1 MQPLSIRLKGFRGIR
16 DGLGLDELALDLERM
31 ADGAALV
38 AIVGANGRG
47 KTTLMDSLHPYLVMP
62 SRLPG
67 TSIGG
72 FSYYDH
78 VYLPESE
85 KELIWAHE
93 GRCYRSHIVI
103 RLGSRNATEA
113 YLFEMN
119 DDGAWCPIQLADG
132 TRSDGKTKTYVQCL
146 EAICG
151 SADTF
156 FTSVFAAQ
164 GKRQLHLYQNAEI
177 KSLLADLL
185 GQDDILTEGARA
197 GKVASLLKVGLSSIR
212 TQHADLGI
220 ELERV
225 EQQCLGLGKA
235 EQRVKHCE
243 RRRQLVQAAQDAAR
257 IEHARLKAL
266 QGQSRAVELR
276 RAQLS
281 TEAQDLEKESQ
292 SAYAALDDQ
301 ERSEN
306 TRLAHLDM
314 RIAERLGT
322 LNQQRSGLNDRQH
335 QLADLLSQ
343 ESCIRRAS
351 RRLPLAERILTIRRE
366 RLQALQVQVHRLREC
381 DSELRAAVQSLEG
394 IEREAGQAA
403 LAAEDLSRRFGLA
416 KQVPCSGSDL
426 QGKCQLLADARDAQA
441 LMPRSALDLSRL
453 AQAKAEAQRSIQAQ
467 RVELEAM
474 RGVTLAEQ
482 WAAWQAKLAD
492 ERMRTLSLLSARSV
506 EMDRARKDLTR
517 VEQELRA
524 LNNAQASNRAGELP
538 AEEDERRHC
547 AQALERIMAARMA
560 RAAHDQTVRQR
571 IEVALQSLP
580 APFDELA
587 FAAAH
592 RAVREA
598 DQALSV
604 ADQAHVAAIRD
615 VEALAALRR
624 AKETLTLQHGILAK
638 RMAHVQSELSAWN
651 LLMRCLSLDGLV
663 ALAIDDAGPALAGL
677 ANELLLACYGSRF
690 TVAISTQV
698 ATAKGE
704 QREGFEIIVH
714 DGESDESK
722 ALALMSGGERVWIN
736 EALIR
741 AVALYLARH
750 TDRRYDCL
758 FTDEVD
764 GPLDIHRK
772 RMFMAMKREVLRLGG
787 YQREYFVSQTPEL
800 ASMADVVIDMD
811 ALVSTEP
818 CMEDSTGEVRS
829 FAGATSTSD
838 NVRNL

>member
-16 DGLGLDELALDLERM
+16 DGLGRDELALDLERM

-93 GRCYRSHIVI
+93 GHCYRSHIVI

-243 RRRQLVQAAQDAAR
+243 RQRQLAQAAQDAAR

-281 TEAQDLEKESQ
+281 TEAQDLENESQ

-366 RLQALQVQVHRLREC
+366 KLQALQVQVHRLREC

-441 LMPRSALDLSRL
+441 LMPRSALDLSLL
-453 AQAKAEAQRSIQAQ
+453 AQAKAEAQRSIQAL

-492 ERMRTLSLLSARSV
+492 ERMRTLSLRSARSV

-547 AQALERIMAARMA
+547 AQALERVMAARMA

-736 EALIR
+736 EALVR

-750 TDRRYDCL
+750 ADRRYDCL

-818 CMEDSTGEVRS
+818 CMED
-829 FAGATSTSD
+829 
-838 NVRNL
+838 

>member
-16 DGLGLDELALDLERM
+16 DGLGRDELALDLERM

-85 KELIWAHE
+85 RELIWAHE

-119 DDGAWCPIQLADG
+119 DDGAWCPVRLADG

-212 TQHADLGI
+212 TQHADLGV

-243 RRRQLVQAAQDAAR
+243 RQRQLAQAAQDAAR
-257 IEHARLKAL
+257 IVHARLRAL
-266 QGQSRAVELR
+266 QEQSRGVELR
-276 RAQLS
+276 RAQLNA
-281 TEAQDLEKESQ
+281 EAQDLEKESQ
-292 SAYAALDDQ
+292 SAFAALDDQ
-301 ERSEN
+301 EQSEN

-314 RIAERLGT
+314 RIAERLGKIS
-322 LNQQRSGLNDRQH
+322 QQRSGIDDRRD
-335 QLADLLSQ
+335 QLVDLLSQ
-343 ESCIRRAS
+343 ESCVRRAS
-351 RRLPLAERILTIRRE
+351 RRLPLAGRILTIRRE
-366 RLQALQVQVHRLREC
+366 RLQALHAQVHRLREC
-381 DSELRAAVQSLEG
+381 DAELRAAVQSLEG

-441 LMPRSALDLSRL
+441 LMPRSAIDLRRL
-453 AQAKAEAQRSIQAQ
+453 AQAKAEAQRSIQAL
-467 RVELEAM
+467 RVEREAM

-482 WAAWQAKLAD
+482 WADWQAKLAD

-538 AEEDERRHC
+538 AEEEERRHC

-592 RAVREA
+592 RVVREA
-598 DQALSV
+598 DQALSM

-624 AKETLTLQHGILAK
+624 TKETLTLQHGILAK

-736 EALIR
+736 EALVR

-750 TDRRYDCL
+750 ADRRYDCL

-772 RMFMAMKREVLRLGG
+772 RMFMAMKHEVLRLGG

-818 CMEDSTGEVRS
+818 CMED
-829 FAGATSTSD
+829 
-838 NVRNL
+838 

>member
-119 DDGAWCPIQLADG
+119 DDGAWCPFQLADG

-243 RRRQLVQAAQDAAR
+243 RQRQLAQAAQDAAR

-281 TEAQDLEKESQ
+281 TEAQDLENESQ

-366 RLQALQVQVHRLREC
+366 KLQALQVQVHRLREC
-381 DSELRAAVQSLEG
+381 DTELRAAVQSLEG

-441 LMPRSALDLSRL
+441 LMPRSALDLRRL
-453 AQAKAEAQRSIQAQ
+453 AQAKAEAQRSIQAL

-547 AQALERIMAARMA
+547 AQALERVMAARMA

-736 EALIR
+736 EALVR

-750 TDRRYDCL
+750 ADRRYDCL

-818 CMEDSTGEVRS
+818 CMED
-829 FAGATSTSD
+829 
-838 NVRNL
+838 